1 MQREWLTPVLIAAAV
16 VVLAQSPGDY
26 HILQLT
32 KQTIIHG
39 PRPYARVRNNK
50 YCLPCNS
57 QPSLGSDG

>member
-16 VVLAQSPGDY
+16 VVLAQNPGDY
-26 HILQLT
+26 HILLLT

-39 PRPYARVRNNK
+39 LRPSARVSNDK

-57 QPSLGSDG
+57 QPSLDSIG